1 MSTHVLKQTPYGPAF
16 WVPQGDYVE
25 QTVVRGAKNSGYN
38 NFLKFMKPDART
50 ACDIGANIGEITY
63 SLSQF
68 CQQVHAFEP
77 VQDTYDLLVKN
88 VSQNQLAN
96 VKTYNLGVG
105 AVHETA
111 EITLSS
117 NTCGANARVAGK
129 TKAATQTMQIVP
141 LDSLN
146 LAAVDIMKIDVEGY
160 ELDVLV
166 GGEQTILR
174 DLPIIQLEVY
184 EPALKRARRDI
195 QDIYDWLTARD
206 FAPCYVKYRKV
217 TQESSQYVK
226 VPKCIE
232 RFFVHRS
239 QQIPTEVPKGVKAI
253 P

>member
-1 MSTHVLKQTPYGPAF
+1 MSIPVLKQTPYGPAF

-38 NFLKFMKPDART
+38 NFLKFMRPNART
-50 ACDIGANIGEITY
+50 ACDVGANIGEITY
-63 SLSQF
+63 SLAQF
-68 CQQVHAFEP
+68 CQTVHSFEP
-77 VQDTYDLLVKN
+77 VQNTYALLEKN
-88 VSQNQLAN
+88 VEQNRLTN
-96 VKTYNLGVG
+96 VKTYNMGLG

-111 EITLSS
+111 EISLSN

-129 TKAATQTMQIVP
+129 TKSSTQTMQILP

-146 LAAVDIMKIDVEGY
+146 LTTVDIIKIDVEGY

-184 EPALKRARRDI
+184 EPALKRARRNI
-195 QDIYDWLTARD
+195 QDIYDWLSARD
-206 FAPCYVKYRKV
+206 FVPCYVKYRRI
-217 TQESSQYVK
+217 TQESNQYVK
-226 VPKCIE
+226 TPKCIE

-239 QQIPTEVPKGVKAI
+239 QQIPAEVPKYLTAI
-253 P
+253 